1 MDEQDTNHK
10 YGDGYLYKKARS
22 PFWYM
27 QYSLRGKR
35 YRETTKERDFQK
47 AQKVLRHRL
56 KEVGAD
62 QIGVKKFVGPRGE
75 RLTVIEILDVLVT
88 DLELRKKLS
97 PQAISKIKP
106 VRAALGVIPAMQVD
120 DDLIRD
126 YTRVRLTGAQKVS
139 REKAKGA
146 QNQIATALLHAKRP
160 RAVSNAT
167 VNREMGYLI
176 QAYNLKAK
184 VIGHPP
190 KIPKLDERV
199 REGFLERA
207 EFELIL
213 KHLPKDLQ
221 DFARWG
227 YLTGWRK
234 GEISSLR
241 WSELNM
247 EARQLRL
254 RAQFSKNA
262 EARTVPLMG
271 ELWELVQRRWKARRY
286 KGENGE
292 TILSPLV
299 FFRLKGRGEPK
310 PGGSVKQFR
319 KAWKAAC
326 EAAGKPE
333 ALFHDFR
340 RTAVRNMI
348 RAGVDRKVAMMVS
361 GHKTES
367 IFNRYNITDD
377 RDLEEAIRKTDAYVS
392 QLPKERE
399 NPFGKAAQ
407 ERRRKQP
414 K

>member
-1 MDEQDTNHK
+1 MKEQNK
-10 YGDGYLYKKARS
+10 RRMYGDGYLYQKARS
-22 PFWYM
+22 PYWYM
-27 QYSLRGKR
+27 QYFLRGSR
-35 YRETTKERDFQK
+35 YRETTKERDLEK

-75 RLTVIEILDVLVT
+75 RLTVNEILDALVT
-88 DLELRKKLS
+88 DLELRKKIS
-97 PQAISKIKP
+97 PQAISKLSP
-106 VRAALGVIPAMQVD
+106 VRAALGVMPAMQVD

-126 YTRVRLTGAQKVS
+126 YTRVRLNGAKKVS
-139 REKAKGA
+139 LEKAKGA
-146 QNQIATALLHAKRP
+146 QNQIATALLRVKRV

-167 VNREMGYLI
+167 VNRELAYLI
-176 QAYNLKAK
+176 QAFNLKVK
-184 VIGHPP
+184 QIGHAP

-213 KHLPKDLQ
+213 KHLPDDLQ

-247 EARQLRL
+247 EDRQLRL
-254 RAQFSKNA
+254 RAEFSKNS

-271 ELWELVQRRWKARRY
+271 ELWELVQRRWKVRPY
-286 KGENGE
+286 EGENGE
-292 TILSPLV
+292 TVLSPLV

-310 PGGSVKQFR
+310 PGGPVKQFR

-348 RAGVDRKVAMMVS
+348 RAGVDRKVAMMIS

-367 IFNRYNITDD
+367 VFNRYNITDD

-407 ERRRKQP
+407 DERREQP